1 MENRVILQELWYV
14 ENRLQYTPIR
24 GNKHWFEQ
32 ISDQSMNFNLPKP
45 NLVLNSAYNHRS
57 SGKNVSATLQYFP
70 LCDNDLYEI
79 PISSW
84 ETMYQKLNTK
94 SKHIGFQI
102 RIMGLPDLRNPDN
115 VGLSFSPSS
124 PFFAIA
130 PKKNGRFSKNNE
142 HRFLIFSFKID
153 ILILLK
159 ILKRSKYLI

>member
-24 GNKHWFEQ
+24 GNNHWFEK
-32 ISDQSMNFNLPKP
+32 ISDQSMIFYLPKP
-45 NLVLNSAYNHRS
+45 NLVLNSEYNHRS
-57 SGKNVSATLQYFP
+57 SDKNASATLQHFP

-102 RIMGLPDLRNPDN
+102 RIMGLPDLRNLDIVWFVIFRPRR
-115 VGLSFSPSS
+115 
-124 PFFAIA
+124 FFAIA

-153 ILILLK
+153 ILIL
-159 ILKRSKYLI
+159 